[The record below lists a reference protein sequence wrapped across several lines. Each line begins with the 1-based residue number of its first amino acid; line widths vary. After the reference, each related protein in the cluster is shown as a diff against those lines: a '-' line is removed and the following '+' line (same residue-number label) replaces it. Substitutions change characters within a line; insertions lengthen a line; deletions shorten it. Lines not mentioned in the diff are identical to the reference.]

1 MWDGFDH
8 LEHMYT
14 SESTRSAR
22 TRRHVSAVMTQVVSP
37 HVGGTAAIVSCEGC
51 QILHPSGN
59 IERLVEL
66 DISIVLDE
74 QQVNALSADAQ
85 R

>member
-8 LEHMYT
+8 IEHMYI

-37 HVGGTAAIVSCEGC
+37 HVGGTAAIASCEGC
-51 QILHPSGN
+51 QYMHPTTTSDLLSW
-59 IERLVEL
+59 IA
-66 DISIVLDE
+66 IVLDE